1 MIHLPDRPIQETADF
16 ESYQDRRQFL
26 STAAMGIVSAS
37 AASLLSTH
45 PASPA
50 ESGAIRPFRVNI
62 PNDELV
68 DLRKRVLATRWPDRE
83 TVADPVP
90 GRAAHDD
97 RATRAVLGDGIR
109 LAEGR
114 SAAQRLAAI
123 HHRDRRAGHSF
134 HSRSFEA

>member
-26 STAAMGIVSAS
+26 GTAAMGIVSAS
-37 AASLLSTH
+37 AASLLSMH
-45 PASPA
+45 PAAAA

-62 PNDELV
+62 PDDELV
-68 DLRKRVLATRWPDRE
+68 DLRKRVQATRWPDRE
-83 TVADPVP
+83 TVADPSQGVQL
-90 GRAAHDD
+90 
-97 RATRAVLGDGIR
+97 ATMQQLAQYWADGSR
-109 LAEGR
+109 LAEDR

-123 HHRDRRAGHSF
+123 HHRDRRARHSF